1 MEPKVAL
8 PIPQTG
14 LMNNCSLGQAPFVE
28 VSGCIYLQ
36 IYN

>member
-1 MEPKVAL
+1 MESKVAL

-14 LMNNCSLGQAPFVE
+14 LMNLCSLGQAPVE